1 MKKRTIKKQFWCT
14 QEEAKDL
21 EQKAKMT
28 CLKEAALVRL
38 LIRGYEPRERPD
50 DRFYEAMKE
59 LSVFAERIE
68 ELAKQVEAYD
78 KLTGHLLLVEAHHWR
93 EFQAEMESK
102 FLRPEEV
109 RIKWQ

>member
-14 QEEAKDL
+14 PEEAKDL

-50 DRFYEAMKE
+50 DRFYDAMKE
-59 LSVFAERIE
+59 ISAFAERIE
-68 ELAKQVEAYD
+68 TLATQVEEYD
-78 KLTGHLLLVEAHHWR
+78 KFTCDFLLIEACNWR
-93 EFQAEMESK
+93 EFQADVESK
-102 FLRPEEV
+102 FLRPEGV
-109 RIKWQ
+109 RRKWQ

>member
-1 MKKRTIKKQFWCT
+1 MKRRTVKKQFWCT
-14 QEEAKDL
+14 PEEAKDL

-59 LSVFAERIE
+59 MTLFAERIE
-68 ELAKQVEAYD
+68 EIAKQVEVYD
-78 KLTGHLLLVEAHHWR
+78 QLTAHLLLGQANQWR
-93 EFQAEMESK
+93 EFQVEMEKK
-102 FLRPEEV
+102 FLRPEEK
-109 RIKWQ
+109 IKWQ